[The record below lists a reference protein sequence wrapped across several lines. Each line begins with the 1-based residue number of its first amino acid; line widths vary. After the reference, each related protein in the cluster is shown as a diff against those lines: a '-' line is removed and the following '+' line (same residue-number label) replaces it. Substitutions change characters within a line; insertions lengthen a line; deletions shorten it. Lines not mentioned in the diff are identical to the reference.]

1 MFDCSSFVYWAYEQ
15 AGVNLGKRANVST
28 ETLKKEG
35 TAVKGGL
42 KGAQPGD
49 LIFFDTYK
57 KNGHVMIYL
66 GDGKA
71 IGAQSS
77 TGVAVVDI
85 NKSDYWSSRLNG
97 NVRRISGGD
106 VGNALYTGGRQIGN
120 VPYKGSGGQIGTVA
134 YSGSGSAYKA
144 APSSVRGYVDSAAQ
158 TYKVNPNL
166 ISAVIKTE
174 SNFKSGAKS
183 GAGAGGLMQLMPATA
198 KSLGVKDRFNP
209 AQNVSGGTKY
219 LRQMLEKYGN
229 NRQLALAA
237 YNAGPGNVDKA
248 IKKAGSR
255 DWSKVSKYLPK
266 ETRNYVPKVLSYL

>member
-1 MFDCSSFVYWAYEQ
+1 LFDCSSFVYYAYEQ
-15 AGVNLGKRANVST
+15 AGIKLGERTSATTK
-28 ETLKKEG
+28 TLRKKG

-42 KGAQPGD
+42 ANARPGD
-49 LIFFDTYK
+49 MIFFDTYDK
-57 KNGHVMIYL
+57 DGHVGIYL
-66 GDGKA
+66 GDGKF

-85 NKSDYWSSRLNG
+85 NKSDYWSSRFKG
-97 NVRRISGGD
+97 HVRRVADGGAD
-106 VGNALYTGGRQIGN
+106 GWQKTSPNTKIGSVIIN
-120 VPYKGSGGQIGTVA
+120 NKGQGKA
-134 YSGSGSAYKA
+134 YSS
-144 APSSVRGYVDSAAQ
+144 APSGVVGYINQASNQ
-158 TYKVNPNL
+158 HKVNPNL
-166 ISAVIKTE
+166 VAAVIKAE
-174 SNFKSGAKS
+174 SNFKVNAQSH
-183 GAGAGGLMQLMPATA
+183 AGAGGLMQLMPATA
-198 KSLGVKDRFNP
+198 KGLGVKDRFNP
-209 AQNVSGGTKY
+209 AQNVNGGTKY